1 MGASY
6 RQFCPVSKAMEL
18 HEIFTESDAD
28 DQGGAL
34 AAAQDAASG
43 ASTGLAY
50 IEMLRYAPCI
60 VPFEDRA
67 LVFQEL
73 IERDKAVRIQYNNPG
88 VCNMDA

>member
-1 MGASY
+1 
-6 RQFCPVSKAMEL
+6 MEM
-18 HEIFTESDAD
+18 HEIFTQDSGNEDSD
-28 DQGGAL
+28 GGAL
-34 AAAQDAASG
+34 AAAQDAASS

-73 IERDKAVRIQYNNPG
+73 IERDKEVR
-88 VCNMDA
+88 C